1 LPDWRF
7 SACCG
12 RPRKI
17 VGFPGLLGRALGA
30 GICAKLQRLFL
41 VSKTSPNLLILMM
54 FSEIFAPELGRVMYL
69 MRIWRYALSEILP
82 NIELL
87 MQCGSE

>member
-1 LPDWRF
+1 
-7 SACCG
+7 
-12 RPRKI
+12 
-17 VGFPGLLGRALGA
+17 
-30 GICAKLQRLFL
+30 

-82 NIELL
+82 NIELP